1 MNAYNRD
8 MGQPDAVRRVTI
20 SAEFEYCQPLI
31 STSEQRG
38 NASLI
43 GATPFFSF
51 CARIFATGGELGV
64 T

>member
-1 MNAYNRD
+1 MNAYDRD

-20 SAEFEYCQPLI
+20 VAEFEYCQPLI

-43 GATPFFSF
+43 GARTILFVPGPLRQAVSL
-51 CARIFATGGELGV
+51 A
-64 T
+64 